1 MTYFEKKL
9 MQCLSKYYKKKF
21 YHDFFKKNLKLF
33 VKYSK
38 NKPIQSNPKGVGVAH
53 VIVFAPMRLLLM
65 NLIC

>member
-1 MTYFEKKL
+1 MIYFDKFL
-9 MQCLSKYYKKKF
+9 MQGLSKYYKKN

-53 VIVFAPMRLLLM
+53 VIVFTPMRLLLVYLM
-65 NLIC
+65 C